1 VKNQR
6 KMTKIALMF
15 ITLHPRSLLI
25 SILKHDRL
33 PNNRAQI
40 KPSLPRSTK
49 SPSLISDL
57 KCMIPLTNN
66 YSSYIF
72 SDDGGYTF
80 LQYACD
86 MGYDEIVDY
95 LLGKECNAMLSE

>member
-1 VKNQR
+1 
-6 KMTKIALMF
+6 
-15 ITLHPRSLLI
+15 
-25 SILKHDRL
+25 
-33 PNNRAQI
+33 
-40 KPSLPRSTK
+40 
-49 SPSLISDL
+49 
-57 KCMIPLTNN
+57 MIPLTNN